1 MDSGLEIRLFGGL
14 QLTLGGSPLTG
25 FTSHKVAALLAFLA
39 VERRPQS
46 RETLAT
52 LLWGGLPDADTRNN
66 LRQTLTNLR
75 KLVGPYLR
83 IDRETVAFHPAGICW
98 VDVEAFLDSLNAD
111 EGLAPDAQGERWRAA
126 SALYVGDFL
135 AGFLVRDAPE
145 FEEWVLLQRARYREL
160 VLHTLHALTEHLTAR
175 GEYSRAVETA
185 VRLLALDPWRE
196 EAHRQLMRLR
206 ARTGQRSA
214 ALAQYAICRQVLA
227 QELGVEP
234 SAETTALYE
243 RLKSAQRGPR
253 HNLPGNLTGFVGREG
268 ELAQLQQRLADP
280 ACRLVTLIGPGGI
293 GKTRLATQLAAA
305 TVETFLNGCWFVSLS
320 TASPEDLI
328 EHLADAIG
336 LVLRAGNIKK
346 QLLNALGAREL
357 LLVLDNF
364 EHLVESA
371 ELLSDILRAA
381 PDVKIVVTSRERL
394 DLQSEWVFALDG
406 LALSTEPGA
415 DPATYSAG
423 QLFLQVVERQRRSIP
438 AGDEQAA
445 AIREICRM
453 VEGLPLGIELAAARL
468 GALDCAEIVAEI
480 RRSTD
485 FLVTRHRDVPERQRS
500 LRAVVETSVAA
511 LGMDERRVF
520 VALAVF
526 PRGFTAEAASQ
537 IARTTPQALAALVD
551 KSLVRQSGGRFDLHE
566 VLRRYADE
574 ALALEPGL
582 SAELHNRHSGWFASW
597 LAALTQT
604 ATAPGAQSSWMSIMA
619 DDLDNVRAAWDWAS
633 AHGRWADVSRMLEGV
648 FQFMHVRG
656 HFREGVDWLSRAA
669 EALGRDPAT
678 TDEPGHLAARLS
690 VARARFLLELG
701 QSDTAVSLFE
711 AGREYF
717 ELVVEPRQLARCLN
731 GLGTAARAA
740 GQFERARGFHSEQL
754 TVAREHALR
763 DEEAGALNNLGVV
776 VSDMG
781 DSAAAIELHREC
793 LALRRALGDRVG
805 VASSLINLSTALVD
819 HGDDTQAVSLL
830 EEALVIS
837 REYNDARR
845 TGAVLTNLGAAAR
858 RAGRFTEE
866 REYYQQALAVHRES
880 GHRLGIALALN
891 NLGSVEARLG
901 HDEAARRNVRAALAE
916 AQAGQ
921 FDFVALDA
929 LVTLALLAARSG
941 DAIVALEWLALPL
954 HDPAAVSET
963 VAAARALLPDLS
975 RNLPVAAVAIA
986 LERGRSQSLLDVVRH
1001 ILASS

>member
-14 QLTLGGSPLTG
+14 QLNLNGSPLTG
-25 FTSHKVAALLAFLA
+25 LTSHKVAALLAFLA
-39 VERRPQS
+39 VERRPHS
-46 RETLAT
+46 REILAA
-52 LLWGGLPDADTRNN
+52 LLWGGLPDVDARNN

-75 KLVGPYLR
+75 KLVGPYLL
-83 IDRETVAFHPAGICW
+83 IDRETVTFRATAPCA
-98 VDVEAFLDSLNAD
+98 VDVDVFLECLR
-111 EGLAPDAQGERWRAA
+111 GGETQAIDTRVEHWQAA
-126 SALYVGDFL
+126 SEVYVGDFL
-135 AGFLVRDAPE
+135 AGFVVRDAPE
-145 FEEWVLLQRARYREL
+145 YEEWLLAQRARYREL
-160 VLHTLHALTEHLTAR
+160 ALHTLHALTELLTAR
-175 GEYSRAVETA
+175 GEYGRAVESA
-185 VRLLALDPWRE
+185 ARLLALDPWRE
-196 EAHRQLMRLR
+196 EAHRQLMRLK
-206 ARTGQRSA
+206 ARSGQRSA
-214 ALAQYAICRQVLA
+214 AIAQYETCRQVLA

-234 SAETTALYE
+234 AAETTTLYE
-243 RLKSAQRGPR
+243 RLKSAQRGSR

-268 ELAQLQQRLADP
+268 ELAQLQQHLADP

-305 TVETFLNGCWFVSLS
+305 TAETFLNGCWFVPLS
-320 TASPEDLI
+320 TAGPEDLI

-371 ELLSDILRAA
+371 GLLSDILRAA
-381 PDVKIVVTSRERL
+381 PDVKILVTSRERL
-394 DLQSEWVFALDG
+394 DLQSEWVFPLDG
-406 LALSTEPGA
+406 LALSLDPGA
-415 DPATYSAG
+415 DPASYSAG
-423 QLFLQVVERQRRSIP
+423 QLFLQVTDRQRRPVS
-438 AGDEQAA
+438 GDDEQSA
-445 AIREICRM
+445 AIREICRL

-480 RRSTD
+480 RRTTD
-485 FLVTRHRDVPERQRS
+485 FLVTRQRDVPERQRS

-511 LGMDERRVF
+511 LATDERRVF

-526 PRGFTAEAASQ
+526 PHGFTAEAASQ
-537 IARTTPQALAALVD
+537 IARTTPQRLAALVD

-566 VLRRYADE
+566 VLRRYAAE
-574 ALALEPGL
+574 ALALEPDL
-582 SAELHNRHSGWFASW
+582 RHELHKRHSHWFASW
-597 LAALTQT
+597 LAALTEK
-604 ATAPGAQSSWMSIMA
+604 AAAPSDQGVWMSIMV
-619 DDLDNVRAAWDWAS
+619 DDFDNLRAAWDWATVQ
-633 AHGRWADVSRMLEGV
+633 GRWADIRQMLEGV
-648 FQFMHVRG
+648 LQFMHVRG
-656 HFREGVDWLSRAA
+656 HFREGVDWFSRAA
-669 EALGRDPAT
+669 EALGRDPAA

-701 QSDTAVSLFE
+701 QSDPAVSLFE
-711 AGREYF
+711 AGRAYF
-717 ELVVEPRQLARCLN
+717 ERVADPRQLARCLN
-731 GLGTAARAA
+731 GLGTAARTAA
-740 GQFERARGFHSEQL
+740 QFERACRFHTDQL
-754 TVAREHALR
+754 TVARAHALR

-819 HGDDTQAVSLL
+819 HGDDTQAVALL

-837 REYNDARR
+837 REFNDARR

-858 RAGRFTEE
+858 RAGRLTDE
-866 REYYQQALAVHRES
+866 RGYYRQALAVHRES

-901 HDEAARRNVRAALAE
+901 HDVAARRTVRAALAE

-929 LVTLALLAARSG
+929 LVTLALLAARLG
-941 DAIVALEWLALPL
+941 DATVALEWLALPL
-954 HDPAAVSET
+954 HDPAAVAET

-975 RNLPVAAVAIA
+975 KDLPVVVVAVA
-986 LERGRSQSLLDVVRH
+986 LERGRSQSLLEVVRH